1 MTMPETLKGLYVPKR
16 GEPFVP
22 YLIPN
27 ARLRQIDPN
36 KLSSAMLIGVE
47 RDRLTV
53 PSTGD
58 VSLVVRYKERDGA
71 ISSLTLSRPDLRV
84 DQLQGAKQEG
94 YRVTSSMWW
103 VLFFADEILGIAR
116 NSQSGVERL
125 VMPPI
130 FAIQGLLD
138 ATEGAIVRYQEF
150 AARLEMRL
158 SLEEMLLVRDVK
170 S

>member
-27 ARLRQIDPN
+27 AKLRQIDPN
-36 KLSSAMLIGVE
+36 KLSSVMLSGAE

-58 VSLVVRYKERDGA
+58 LSLVVRHKERDGA
-71 ISSLTLSRPDLRV
+71 ISSLTLSRPDLRI

-94 YRVTSSMWW
+94 YRVTSSMRW
-103 VLFFADEILGIAR
+103 VYFFADEILEVVR
-116 NSQSGVERL
+116 NSESGVERL
-125 VMPPI
+125 VMPPT

-138 ATEGAIVRYQEF
+138 ATEGAMVRYQEF
-150 AARLEMRL
+150 AARLGMRL
-158 SLEEMLLVRDVK
+158 SEEEMLFVRDVK